1 MIGTPPVSG
10 GGAGFCPRA
19 TAIQQEAELS
29 RLTYLGLKQEQSTDI
44 EITTSEGDK
53 ITISSDARTEAALLT
68 YDHLA
73 FNGAGF
79 DAEELQLVDL
89 RAESSFELS
98 VVGDLNE
105 QEKADIEALLK
116 DIGARLKAFLTGG
129 AESGAETAA
138 PGRYTSLDSFTADI
152 EVHRELTYLNAVEAR
167 VARVAPAEERPEAQK
182 APEVVAPQAAEAQ
195 AAAPDAPALP
205 QAAAQATPEV
215 EPVAQQLA
223 ERVREHRP
231 SRRMLKQLK
240 KLLKGFLKELHA
252 AREID
257 AGQVRQGEGV
267 LDRMFRQIEP
277 QGQERFEIS
286 LSRLS
291 VRQEAFHLRY
301 EMNASAQAAEPQ
313 VEETA

>member
-1 MIGTPPVSG
+1 MVTTPAVSA
-10 GGAGFCPRA
+10 GGASCCPRA

-53 ITISSDARTEAALLT
+53 VTISSDARTEAALLT

-79 DAEELQLVDL
+79 DAEEMQLVDL

-98 VVGDLNE
+98 VEGDLNE
-105 QEKADIEALLK
+105 QETADIQALLQ

-129 AESGAETAA
+129 APADGAEQAA
-138 PGRYTSLDSFTADI
+138 GAYASIDSFTADI
-152 EVHRELTYLNAVEAR
+152 EVHRELTYLNAEQAQ
-167 VARVAPAEERPEAQK
+167 VARVALAEERPEAQK
-182 APEVVAPQAAEAQ
+182 APEVAAPQTAEAQ
-195 AAAPDAPALP
+195 AAAPAAPAV
-205 QAAAQATPEV
+205 AQATREV

-240 KLLKGFLKELHA
+240 KLLKAFLKELHA

-257 AGQVRQGEGV
+257 AGQARQGEGI
-267 LDRMFRQIEP
+267 LDRMFRRIEP
-277 QGQERFEIS
+277 QGQGSFDIS

-291 VRQEAFHLRY
+291 VRQEAIHLRY
-301 EMNASAQAAEPQ
+301 EMNAPAQAAEPQ
-313 VEETA
+313 LEETA